1 MSPEELTDKL
11 TTALDDALDE
21 FHAGLEPAQKNAY
34 RRVMELAKDLELKN
48 GRIRPSIRNVRLIVK
63 IRKELEDAILNDKYF
78 ESIDKLTKVI
88 DEVDAIQSQ
97 YFSNVVA
104 SYTPGAVFSELKKQA
119 IQSTIEGLSTA
130 GVSQNIGAKLQDILR
145 TNITSGASFKD
156 LSTQLEGFM
165 TDTKT
170 GEGALKK
177 YATTYSTTAVYQYS
191 AQFNQLATNDLNL
204 EWFIYSG
211 GKQKT
216 SRPFCVNM
224 LKARDS
230 GCMKYIHVS
239 QIPELLKGH
248 ICSGDVGLNK
258 KTDLPEGFIEGTTPT
273 NFQVY
278 RGGWNC
284 RHKLLSV
291 SSAVVPKELRK
302 RFE

>member
-1 MSPEELTDKL
+1 MSPEQLTDKL

-21 FHAGLEPAQKNAY
+21 FHATLEPSQREAY
-34 RRVMELAKDLELKN
+34 RRITELAKDLELKN

-78 ESIDKLTKVI
+78 ESIDKLVKVI
-88 DEVDAIQSQ
+88 DEVDVIQSQ
-97 YFSNVVA
+97 YFSAVVA
-104 SYTPGAVFSELKKQA
+104 SYTPSAVFSELKKQA
-119 IQSTIEGLSTA
+119 IQSTVEGLSTA
-130 GVSQNIGAKLQDILR
+130 GISQNIGAKLQDILR
-145 TNITSGASFKD
+145 VNITSGASFKE
-156 LSTQLEGFM
+156 LSAQLEGFM
-165 TDTKT
+165 MDTKT

-191 AQFNQLATNDLNL
+191 AQYNQLATNDLGFT
-204 EWFIYSG
+204 WYVYSG

-216 SRPFCVNM
+216 SRPFCVKM
-224 LKARDS
+224 LEAANE

-258 KTDLPEGFIEGTTPT
+258 KTGLPEGFIEGTTPS

-291 SSAVVPKELRK
+291 PSALVPKELRAK
-302 RFE
+302 YD